1 MNSKVIIIVL
11 AVLAVGLGITLVVIK
26 NQDDQQHAQ
35 DVTTS
40 LNLSNSLNSTTAD
53 LDAARQVN
61 LALTNDL
68 LQARSQ
74 YSDLSN
80 TLAATKGQLEQ
91 QTQATAT
98 AQAAADADQQ
108 KISGLDKRVAELEAD
123 NSALDRRAAELT
135 NTIALLNNQ
144 IGTIEEQ
151 LASTRADKG
160 YLEQQL
166 QQLRDQKA
174 DLEHKFNDLV
184 TVRDQYKKLKT
195 EAFVANHIRLR
206 KATEA
211 TQGKKLGQL
220 LIEHT
225 PAETGTP
232 THPAHYDLNVEVGTD
247 GSVHVINPPATTTNS
262 SGH

>member
-11 AVLAVGLGITLVVIK
+11 AVLAVGLGISLVVVK
-26 NQDDQQHAQ
+26 NQDDQQHNQ
-35 DVTTS
+35 DVTTA
-40 LNLSNSLNSTTAD
+40 LNLSNTLNSTTAD
-53 LDAARQVN
+53 LESARQVN

-68 LQARSQ
+68 FQARSQ
-74 YSDLSN
+74 YANLSN
-80 TLAATKGQLEQ
+80 TLVSTKSQLEQ
-91 QTQATAT
+91 QAQATAS
-98 AQAAADADQQ
+98 AQAAAEAEQQ
-108 KISGLDKRVAELEAD
+108 KISALNGRVAQLEAD

-135 NTIALLNNQ
+135 NTIAMLNNQ

-151 LASTRADKG
+151 LSSTRADKG

-184 TVRDQYKKLKT
+184 TVRAQYKKLKT
-195 EAFVANHIRLR
+195 EAFVANYIRLER
-206 KATEA
+206 ATKA

-220 LIEHT
+220 LMEHS
-225 PAETGTP
+225 PAEQGSP

-247 GSVHVINPPATTTNS
+247 GSVHVITPPGTSTNS
-262 SGH
+262 AGH